1 MSLDTSITRRYLGSV
16 SMLTVSAVMYVN
28 YRIRGEFIL
37 ISILLSILERRERV
51 EKDRDSF
58 SVKSFTRYISGQFFN
73 IRVIYYTSRL
83 FFFVSRRGGKGNLIL

>member
-58 SVKSFTRYISGQFFN
+58 SVKSF
-73 IRVIYYTSRL
+73 IRGVFRDNFST
-83 FFFVSRRGGKGNLIL
+83 FV